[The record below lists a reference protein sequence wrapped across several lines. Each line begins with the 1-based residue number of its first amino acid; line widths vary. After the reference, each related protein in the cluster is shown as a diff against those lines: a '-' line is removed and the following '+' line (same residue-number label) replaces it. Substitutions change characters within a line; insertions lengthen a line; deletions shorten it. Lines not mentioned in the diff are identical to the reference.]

1 MPKSCQLVLFSATF
15 PDVVR
20 EFAGRLAPSANE
32 IRLKQEELSVDL
44 IKQFYMDC
52 KNEDHKYD
60 ILVELY
66 NLLTIG
72 QSIIFCAVRDDAAES
87 ADQLLTQRL
96 RAETRDGRPDSTA
109 HDVRGPQGRLA
120 ARQARDGGPRPD
132 HRCLPRRQEQG

>member
-72 QSIIFCAVRDDAAES
+72 QSIIFCAVREGARPCRPPTDAAL
-87 ADQLLTQRL
+87 AR
-96 RAETRDGRPDSTA
+96 RNARRPT
-109 HDVRGPQGRLA
+109 G
-120 ARQARDGGPRPD
+120 
-132 HRCLPRRQEQG
+132 